1 MSTQSMRPVVV
12 CLIVRSNG
20 VSILAFLLIA
30 IIVVAVVVLI
40 SVAVTLIS
48 AVAIVAVVVIPKL
61 ILLIVSTLIRGTS
74 NIIDGHIL
82 NSLHHGLHL
91 LEHLLLG
98 RIGGSHGVGHL
109 VVKIQRRRRCG
120 NYFHRYH
127 LWFSWHSHSLL

>member
-1 MSTQSMRPVVV
+1 MRPAVI
-12 CLIVRSNG
+12 CLIVFLNA
-20 VSILAFLLIA
+20 VSSLAVFVIA

-48 AVAIVAVVVIPKL
+48 AVAIVVVAVIPAF

-74 NIIDGHIL
+74 TIIDGHRL
-82 NSLHHGLHL
+82 HSLHYGLHL

-109 VVKIQRRRRCG
+109 VVK
-120 NYFHRYH
+120 F
-127 LWFSWHSHSLL
+127 